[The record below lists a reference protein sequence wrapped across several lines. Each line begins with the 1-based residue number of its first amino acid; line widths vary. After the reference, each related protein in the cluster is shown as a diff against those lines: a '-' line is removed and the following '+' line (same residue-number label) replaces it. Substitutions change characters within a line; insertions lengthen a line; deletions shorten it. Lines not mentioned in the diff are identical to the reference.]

1 MSPPRPRWLSL
12 SLANVL
18 LGTAAVA
25 AQVPEPPN
33 APAVV
38 TRDRGHFLLTY
49 DGVSIF
55 DGVVRA
61 DGATL
66 ELRTLT
72 DTVRGAVTQIL
83 KWTVRGRGLVHFSG
97 TVAGSGEAFS
107 AEAEPRQD
115 GLRVVRHRTG
125 FGTNRLDRAVYD
137 RRRDWVLSIDF
148 PADVTIAPLA
158 ANEDS
163 VSFRLEASGSE
174 VALRFRPRYYARHRG
189 LTWYQPWTY
198 RPWHASVAGWTSW
211 YAFRDTV
218 TEADIHRTAD
228 VLAERLLPYGFEYLQ
243 IDDGYQ
249 RLPIGTPDHWLTANA
264 KFPTGLDALRR
275 YIAARGLK
283 PGLWTNVSFQD
294 RSWAE
299 THPDYFVH
307 DSGGPASGNWVGFV
321 MDGSNRATLD
331 TLMRP
336 VYQTLARSGWVYFK
350 VDALRHLLYEGYNS
364 HADYFRRRGLDRV
377 EVYRGLVQAIRDA
390 IGRGVFMLGCWG
402 IRPELIG
409 IVDAV
414 RVGNDGFGY
423 GGFAQYN
430 SFNNVVWRNDP
441 DHIELSQQDAY
452 RATSL
457 ASLTGSLL
465 MLTDPPEVYRTD
477 RVEAARR
484 AAPVMFTVPGQLY
497 DVDPS
502 RSERLTETATTV
514 SGSGPRPFDAEQ
526 RLVATL
532 YQLDVN
538 RPFERWT
545 VLARTAGAPAMMRF
559 TDLGLATGIDYTVF
573 EFWTKRLL
581 GDFRDSFRAG
591 PIDSGYQVQ
600 VFCIRERTRHPQL
613 LATNRHVTCGGPDVE
628 RVSWNGTALEGESSV
643 VTGDPYELYLSEP
656 AGYRFAGAQV
666 ERGTLQSSARVGA
679 VRTVR
684 IRSTGGGTIRWRV
697 RWEVAGGGG
706 S

>member
-1 MSPPRPRWLSL
+1 MR
-12 SLANVL
+12 AVGL
-18 LGTAAVA
+18 LLLPLLPATLA
-25 AQVPEPPN
+25 AQVAEPPN

-38 TRDRGHFLLTY
+38 TGDGGHVHLSY

-55 DGVVRA
+55 DGVIRA
-61 DGATL
+61 DGAAV

-72 DTVRGAVTQIL
+72 DTVGGMVTQIL
-83 KWTVRGRGLVHFSG
+83 KWTVRGRGLVHVIG

-115 GLRVVRHRTG
+115 GLRVVRQRTG

-137 RRRDWVLSIDF
+137 RQGDWVLSTDF
-148 PADVTIAPLA
+148 PADVSLTPLA

-163 VSFRLEASGSE
+163 VSFRLEATGPE
-174 VALRFRPRYYARHRG
+174 VALRFRPRYYGRHRG
-189 LTWYQPWTY
+189 LAWYRPWTY

-211 YAFRDTV
+211 YAFRDAV

-249 RLPIGTPDHWLTANA
+249 SPPIGVPDHWLTTNS
-264 KFPTGLDALRR
+264 KFPAGLDALRR
-275 YIAARGLK
+275 YIAGRGLK
-283 PGLWTNVSFQD
+283 PGLWTNVSFQN
-294 RSWAE
+294 RSWAAS
-299 THPDYFVH
+299 HPEYFVH
-307 DSGGPASGNWVGFV
+307 DSSGPALGNWVGYV

-331 TLMRP
+331 TLVRP
-336 VYQTLARSGWVYFK
+336 VYQALARSGWAYVK

-364 HADYFRRRGLDRV
+364 HADYFRSRGLDRV

-441 DHIELSQQDAY
+441 DHIELSQSDAW
-452 RATSL
+452 RATSI

-465 MLTDPPEVYRTD
+465 MLTDPPEVYRTS

-484 AAPVMFTVPGQLY
+484 AAPVLFTVPGQLY

-502 RSERLTETATTV
+502 RSERLTETATTL

-538 RPFERWT
+538 RRFATWT
-545 VLARTAGAPAMMRF
+545 VLARTAGAPAVIRF
-559 TDLGLATGIDYTVF
+559 TDLGLAAGHDYAVF
-573 EFWTKRLL
+573 EFWSRRLL
-581 GDFRDSFRAG
+581 GHFRDSFPAG
-591 PIDSGYQVQ
+591 PIDSRYQVQ
-600 VFCIRERTRHPQL
+600 VLCIRERTPHPQL
-613 LATNRHVTCGGPDVE
+613 LATSRHLTCGGPDLQ

-643 VTGDPYELYLSEP
+643 VAGDPYDLYLSEP
-656 AGYRFAGAQV
+656 AGYRFAGARV
-666 ERGTLQSSARVGA
+666 DRGTVQRAGRAGA
-679 VRTVR
+679 LRTVR
-684 IRSTGGGTIRWRV
+684 IMPAGGGTIRWRV
-697 RWEVAGGGG
+697 VWRREREAPR
-706 S
+706 

>member
-1 MSPPRPRWLSL
+1 MPETRWLAL
-12 SLANVL
+12 TLANVL
-18 LGTAAVA
+18 LGTPTVA
-25 AQVPEPPN
+25 AQIPEPPN

-38 TRDRGHFLLTY
+38 TWDGGHFHLTY
-49 DGVSIF
+49 DGVPIF

-61 DGATL
+61 EGAAL

-72 DTVRGAVTQIL
+72 DTVGGAVSQIL
-83 KWTVRGRGLVHFSG
+83 KWTVRGRGLLRVTG
-97 TVAGSGEAFS
+97 TVVGSGEAFS
-107 AEAEPRQD
+107 AEVEPRQD
-115 GLRVVRHRTG
+115 GLPIVRHRTG
-125 FGTNRLDRAVYD
+125 FGTSRLDRAVYD
-137 RRRDWVLSIDF
+137 RRRDWVLSTDF
-148 PADVTIAPLA
+148 PAEVTIAPLA

-189 LTWYQPWTY
+189 LTWYRPWTY

-211 YAFRDTV
+211 YAFRDAV
-218 TEADIHRTAD
+218 TEADIQLTAD
-228 VLAERLLPYGFEYLQ
+228 VLAERLLPYGYEYLQ

-249 RLPIGTPDHWLTANA
+249 RLPIGIPDHWLTAND

-307 DSGGPASGNWVGFV
+307 DSSGPANGNWVGFV
-321 MDGSNRATLD
+321 MDGSNRVTLD
-331 TLMRP
+331 TLVRP
-336 VYQTLARSGWVYFK
+336 VYEGLARSGWAYFK

-364 HADYFRRRGLDRV
+364 HADYFRSRGLDRV
-377 EVYRGLVQAIRDA
+377 EVYRAFVQTIRDA
-390 IGRGVFMLGCWG
+390 IGRGMFMLGCWG

-414 RVGNDGFGY
+414 RVGKDGFGY

-441 DHIELSQQDAY
+441 DHIELSQPDAY
-452 RATSL
+452 RATSV

-484 AAPVMFTVPGQLY
+484 AAPVPFTVPGQLY
-497 DVDPS
+497 DIDPS
-502 RSERLTETATTV
+502 RSERLAETATTL
-514 SGSGPRPFDAEQ
+514 SGAGPRPFDAEQ

-538 RPFERWT
+538 RPFAQWT
-545 VLARTAGAPAMMRF
+545 VLARTAGAPATLRF
-559 TDLGLATGIDYTVF
+559 TDLGLAAGRDYTVF
-573 EFWTKRLL
+573 EFWSKRLL
-581 GDFRDSFRAG
+581 GDFRDSFPAG
-591 PIDSGYQVQ
+591 AIDSRYQVQ
-600 VFCIRERTRHPQL
+600 VFCIREHTGHPQL
-613 LATNRHVTCGGPDVE
+613 LATSRHVTCGGPDLQSL
-628 RVSWNGTALEGESSV
+628 SWKGTALEGESNV
-643 VTGDPYELYLSEP
+643 VAGDPYELYLSEP
-656 AGYRFAGAQV
+656 AGYRFAGARV
-666 ERGTLQSSARVGA
+666 EQGTVLSSTRVGGL
-679 VRTVR
+679 RTVR
-684 IRSTGGGTIRWRV
+684 ITSAGGGTIRWRV
-697 RWEVAGGGG
+697 VWVAAAPP